1 MQSLLLYDKCVL
13 QYEDWFLLRQMS
25 KNVDS
30 ETFGD
35 FLKSLNK
42 EEDLDPRDNNNS

>member
-1 MQSLLLYDKCVL
+1 ML